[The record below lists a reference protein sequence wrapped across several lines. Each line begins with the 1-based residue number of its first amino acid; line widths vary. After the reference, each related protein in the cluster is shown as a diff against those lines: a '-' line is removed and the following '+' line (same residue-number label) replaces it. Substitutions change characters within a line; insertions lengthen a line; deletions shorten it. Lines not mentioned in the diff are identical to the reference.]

1 MTRMRSVP
9 WPALAAVLALA
20 APAAIAADSPQQLG
34 PASIP
39 AGHYVM
45 DKRHTSLTVRVNHE
59 HVSLSTLRFD
69 RMDGSFDYD
78 PAHPEATHLTANVD
92 PTSLDVNGDWAKEF
106 QERFLQAS
114 KFPQA
119 TFVSTAARAIGGAH
133 GTLTGNLT
141 LMGVT
146 RPVTLDVI
154 LVGSA
159 HEQFPLPFGQQAV
172 GFEATTTIK
181 RSDFGSN
188 AFQGMVGDEVTLT
201 FEAEF
206 DKK

>member
-1 MTRMRSVP
+1 MTRVRSVC
-9 WPALAAVLALA
+9 ACAFAAAVALGL
-20 APAAIAADSPQQLG
+20 PAVAADPPAPLT

-59 HVSLSTLRFD
+59 HVSLTTLRFD
-69 RMDGSFDYD
+69 RMDGAFDYD
-78 PAHPEATHLTANVD
+78 PAHPEAARLTASVD

-119 TFVSTAARAIGGAH
+119 TFVSTGAQALGGAH
-133 GTLTGNLT
+133 GTLSGNLT
-141 LMGVT
+141 LMGMT
-146 RPVTLDVI
+146 KPVTFDVV

-159 HEQFPLPFGQQAV
+159 VEQIAILPGHRAV
-172 GFEATTTIK
+172 GFEATTTIR
-181 RSDFGSN
+181 RSDFGST

-206 DKK
+206 DKQ

>member
-1 MTRMRSVP
+1 MTRRRS
-9 WPALAAVLALA
+9 ALALA
-20 APAAIAADSPQQLG
+20 LAIAFPSAVAADPPAPLG

-59 HVSLSTLRFD
+59 HVSLTTLRFD
-69 RMDGSFDYD
+69 TMDGSFDYD
-78 PAHPEATHLTANVD
+78 PAHPEATKLTASVD
-92 PTSLDVNGDWAKEF
+92 PTSLDVNGNWAKDF
-106 QERFLQAS
+106 QEQFLKAS

-119 TFVSTAARAIGGAH
+119 TFVSTAAQSLGGAH
-133 GTLTGNLT
+133 GTLSGNLT

-146 RPVTLDVI
+146 KPVTFDVT

-159 HEQFPLPFGQQAV
+159 HEQFPFPLGQHAV
-172 GFEATTTIK
+172 GFEAVTTIK